1 MATKR
6 TPTAADHQAAIDRA
20 AETSATYRFLQ
31 ARRADRAAGRT
42 RQMTTEE
49 IAAKYFGMGAA
60 QTREVLGK

>member
-1 MATKR
+1 MTTKR
-6 TPTAADHQAAIDRA
+6 TPTAADHKAAIDRA

-49 IAAKYFGMGAA
+49 IAAKYYGWSPE
-60 QTREVLGK
+60 QTREALAE

>member
-6 TPTAADHQAAIDRA
+6 TAPTAADHKAVIDRA
-20 AETSATYRFLQ
+20 AETSASYRFLQ

-49 IAAKYFGMGAA
+49 IAAKYACFNKAAGA
-60 QTREVLGK
+60 